1 MDKHDA
7 SEVIEAAGHLIDS
20 GILNGIFDTVVRH
33 GASFEVL
40 RFTIG
45 RTNEEPSLLTMRV
58 NARSDAVLRDLV
70 EDLVPLGCQLARVQD
85 ASTRPTDRDGCAPT
99 DFYSTTNHET
109 HIRRHGQW
117 MTVEGQRMDA
127 AIVIEGSRV
136 VCRKLRVLT
145 WTWAIS
151 CLILA
156 ATLGSSSQKATAR
169 S

>member
-1 MDKHDA
+1 MDKRDA

-40 RFTIG
+40 RFSIG

-58 NARSDAVLRDLV
+58 SAANDAVLRDLV

-85 ASTRPTDRDGCAPT
+85 AATRAADRDGCVPA

-109 HIRRHGQW
+109 HIRRNGHW
-117 MTVEGQRMDA
+117 ITVQAQRMDA
-127 AIVIEGSRV
+127 AVVIDGSQA
-136 VCRKLRVLT
+136 VCRTLRDV
-145 WTWAIS
+145 
-151 CLILA
+151 
-156 ATLGSSSQKATAR
+156 
-169 S
+169 